1 MEVERLNQKLNEKKE
16 YSEQLRLHYFSEQN
30 NWAEKLEDLQK

>member
-1 MEVERLNQKLNEKKE
+1 MGVEIERQNQKLNEQKE

-30 NWAEKLEDLQK
+30 SWAEKLEDL